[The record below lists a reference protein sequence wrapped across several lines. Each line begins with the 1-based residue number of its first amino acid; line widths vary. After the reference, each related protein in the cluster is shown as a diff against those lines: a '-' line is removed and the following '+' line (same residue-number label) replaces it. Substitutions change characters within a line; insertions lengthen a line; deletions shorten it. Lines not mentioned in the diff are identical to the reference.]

1 MPAIRFAAVG
11 HVTND
16 RLETGVFPGGSALY
30 AGVAAAQLGAQVRLI
45 TSFGRDF
52 VGVELLSS
60 TGIQVEAT
68 ASECT
73 TSFEAIELEGHRGW
87 RVHGHAAALTRA
99 VTDVDVLFACPVLDE
114 VKHSAMVAPSG
125 VVVGAGL
132 QGWLRSLR
140 ADGVVEPRKGP
151 ALSFLS
157 GCKAV
162 FCSDE
167 DLGGDRAPLIALL
180 RGLAEIVVLTEG
192 ARGALLYFGDA
203 VHRVHACPAREVDPT
218 GAGDTFAACFLL
230 ELARG
235 ERPLEAAGLAAA
247 AASIAVEG
255 GGPTALSSLSSRL
268 PERLAWYRQNVPAPR
283 LP

>member
-30 AGVAAAQLGAQVRLI
+30 AGLAAAQLGAQVRLI
-45 TSFGRDF
+45 TSFGREF
-52 VGVELLSS
+52 VGAELLSS

-68 ASECT
+68 LSDRT
-73 TSFEAIELEGHRGW
+73 TFFEAIEVEGHRGW
-87 RVHGHAAALTRA
+87 RVLGQAAALTRA

-114 VKHSAMVAPSG
+114 VAPSAMVAPSG
-125 VVVGAGL
+125 ALVGAGL

-140 ADGVVEPRKGP
+140 ADGVVEPRKAP
-151 ALSFLS
+151 ELSFLS

-167 DLGGDRAPLIALL
+167 DLGGDRARLLALF
-180 RGLAEIVVLTEG
+180 RGLADIAVVTEG
-192 ARGALLYFGDA
+192 ARGALLYVGDS
-203 VHRVHACPAREVDPT
+203 VHRVQACPACEVDPT

-230 ELARG
+230 GLARG
-235 ERPLEAAGLAAA
+235 EKPLEAAAFAAV
-247 AASIAVEG
+247 AASIAVERS
-255 GGPTALSSLSSRL
+255 GPTALSSLSSRL

-283 LP
+283 AC